1 MTLSR
6 RLAPILFLPLACTA
20 ASDTSTT
27 TSDGSTTHAEGSAST
42 HEDPTGHATHAS
54 HTGSTGATTGATTGM
69 TTGDVTTH
77 ATHDSHASHDTHAT
91 HTTTDTTDTQAS
103 TSSTGSTDGGDPPPV
118 TDYCACM
125 LENCHDQYHATWGE
139 DHVAAEAMCTAAAE
153 SLPSVGM
160 PATDGNSLECRYYY
174 CQLGHDDP
182 AACDS
187 AIGGGSCV

>member
-1 MTLSR
+1 MPLSR

-42 HEDPTGHATHAS
+42 HEDPTGHAS

-77 ATHDSHASHDTHAT
+77 ATHDSHASH
-91 HTTTDTTDTQAS
+91 TTTDTTDTQAS
-103 TSSTGSTDGGDPPPV
+103 TSSTSTGGGDPV
-118 TDYCACM
+118 ADYCACM

-139 DHVAAEAMCTAAAE
+139 DHVASEAMCIAAAE
-153 SLPSVGM
+153 ALPSVGM
-160 PATDGNSLECRYYY
+160 PATDGNSLECRDY
-174 CQLGHDDP
+174 
-182 AACDS
+182 
-187 AIGGGSCV
+187 